1 MNKRVVCPQHP
12 SNVFFAR
19 FRNTLTYPL
28 GDAAALDAA
37 LEAALGSDP
46 LVLSPEEQQDLT
58 WASAT
63 QRLYAAL
70 APPAPPAPPSGPP
83 RDALAPGREKLSAA
97 RLASSVA
104 SSVASAGRPAAGALA
119 RPAAGALPAPAL
131 PALRGAGGA
140 DVDADAD
147 ARR

>member
-1 MNKRVVCPQHP
+1 MKRGRHRTHAPA
-12 SNVFFAR
+12 SGRAR
-19 FRNTLTYPL
+19 PAASLTGPAR
-28 GDAAALDAA
+28 GAEGQA

-70 APPAPPAPPSGPP
+70 APPAPPAPLSGPP
-83 RDALAPGREKLSAA
+83 RDALPPGKEKLSAA

-104 SSVASAGRPAAGALA
+104 SSVASTRRPAAGALA
-119 RPAAGALPAPAL
+119 RPAPGALAAPAL
-131 PALRGAGGA
+131 PALRGAGWA
-140 DVDADAD
+140 DAGADAD